1 MAIKLNRKELQGFPT
16 DCIFSFR
23 KNSPLYVKFSCPSM
37 SAFPQS
43 LSCWSDIEFK
53 GHSKSLLS
61 SHFIKS
67 DRCLSWTVFL
77 SWRTGNFE
85 FVEGESFYAKTSEK
99 VILSRLPYQVLHTSL
114 MLWLIYNLSSTVQCG
129 VNV

>member
-1 MAIKLNRKELQGFPT
+1 MAIKLNRKELQEFPIY
-16 DCIFSFR
+16 CIFFFR
-23 KNSPLYVKFSCPSM
+23 KNSPLHVRFSCPSM
-37 SAFPQS
+37 SSFSQS

-53 GHSKSLLS
+53 GHSKSLFS
-61 SHFIKS
+61 SYFITS

-85 FVEGESFYAKTSEK
+85 FVEGESFYKKTGEK
-99 VILSRLPYQVLHTSL
+99 VILSRLPYWVLHTSL
-114 MLWLIYNLSSTVQCG
+114 MLWFIYNLSSTVQCG